1 MSCGAQ
7 SAARSATLA
16 ENLERSWS
24 ATTRF
29 LDLVGQCQKCWLLI
43 CGACAVKEESGNMT
57 QFKCPSCSGIIGPPE
72 TTGQQSVTTALKAA
86 PQSSSPAA
94 SSSVV
99 SKASAPREPT
109 TLIQWILLPVPEE
122 LQRQEEQKRM
132 ENIKALMQYT
142 VNHVTNTFKGLRDW
156 SVQMVRDGSVVS
168 FSCQCPD
175 QHDPFEVKKF
185 LDATWDHYCKQA
197 SGLLK
202 KASLNKQS

>member
-1 MSCGAQ
+1 
-7 SAARSATLA
+7 
-16 ENLERSWS
+16 
-24 ATTRF
+24 
-29 LDLVGQCQKCWLLI
+29 
-43 CGACAVKEESGNMT
+43 
-57 QFKCPSCSGIIGPPE
+57 
-72 TTGQQSVTTALKAA
+72 
-86 PQSSSPAA
+86 
-94 SSSVV
+94 
-99 SKASAPREPT
+99 
-109 TLIQWILLPVPEE
+109 
-122 LQRQEEQKRM
+122 M